1 MAELLYRLGRACA
14 RRARTVL
21 AAWLAVLVL
30 AGAAFVAFGGTLAS
44 SFSIPGTP
52 TADVTER
59 LQTALPEASG
69 GSGTIVLATEDG
81 APFTP
86 EQEAAIADRF
96 AAAEEVDGVASV
108 VDPFATQEELA
119 DQRKQIEDGR
129 TQIAAGR
136 EQIEDGRAQLAAAQ
150 EQVDTARAQLDAG
163 QAQLD
168 TARAQ
173 AEAAGA
179 LEQAAPQLD
188 AQQAEL
194 DAGRA
199 TLESQAATLDQQ
211 VTALEDQSAT
221 LEEQSAQLELS
232 APLLDMASDIRL
244 VSTDGSA
251 AVANVTFTEPNMS
264 IDQQTKDDLVAVFA
278 DDPVDGVQ
286 TDFSSDIAQGVPQV
300 FGVGEAVGLVVAAI
314 VLVVMLGTLVGAG
327 LPILTALIG
336 VGIGALAAMSLSGVV
351 EMSSVTP
358 VLGLMLGLAVG
369 IDYSLFIVNRHRRQ
383 VKQGDELHESIALAN
398 GTSGNAVVFA
408 GATVLIALLALN
420 VTGIPFLGL
429 MGTVGALCVA
439 IAVLIAVTLTPA
451 LLGMIGPRIL
461 SRRERAALAGPAA
474 STGVASTGAAAGSA
488 AGSLAGSAASEPG
501 TAGGLPAA
509 EPVRPMSTVRAV
521 GTALLAVV
529 ALGVIAL
536 PALDLRTNLPDGSSE
551 AHDSTQYRAYST
563 IAEEFGEG
571 TNGPLLVVADLP
583 GEPTEAEALEY
594 QVGVAEELFAQDD
607 VVAVAPIGTSED
619 RTVAAF
625 QVIPAEGPTSES
637 TEELVHALRALEPL
651 DGDVTL
657 GVAGSASG
665 NIDISEKLAQALPI
679 YLAVVVGLSLVILV
693 LVFRSIFVPVV
704 ATLGFI
710 LSYFAAL
717 GGVVAIYQWG
727 WLAGVFGV
735 ETPGPI
741 LNFLP
746 TILVGILFGLAMDY
760 QLFLG
765 SGMREAYAHG
775 APARVAIVQGVRAG
789 RAVVTAAAIIM
800 ISVFGGFVFSHSA
813 MIRPIGFAL
822 AFGVLVDAFVVRML
836 LVPALMH
843 LVGDKAW
850 WLPRWLDRVLPDVD
864 VEGAALE
871 RRHPHH
877 LDGPADPAAEG
888 AAPDDGSDPGTT
900 APDPAAPEPAR
911 G

>member
-119 DQRKQIEDGR
+119 DQRKQIDDGR

-150 EQVDTARAQLDAG
+150 EQVDAARAQLDAG

-188 AQQAEL
+188 AQQAEI

-199 TLESQAATLDQQ
+199 TLESQATTLDQQ

-264 IDQQTKDDLVAVFA
+264 IDQQTKDDLVAVFS

-383 VKQGDELHESIALAN
+383 LKQGDELHESIALAN

-474 STGVASTGAAAGSA
+474 SAGPSTGAAAGASA
-488 AGSLAGSAASEPG
+488 GTSSSEPG
-501 TAGGLPAA
+501 AAGGLPAA

-563 IAEEFGEG
+563 VAEEFGEG

-693 LVFRSIFVPVV
+693 LVFRSIFVPIV

-877 LDGPADPAAEG
+877 LDGSTGPAAQGG
-888 AAPDDGSDPGTT
+888 ASDDGTEPSTT
-900 APDPAAPEPAR
+900 GPDATEPETAR

>member
-52 TADVTER
+52 TAEVTER

-69 GSGTIVLATEDG
+69 GSGTIVFATEDG
-81 APFTP
+81 SAFTP
-86 EQEAAIADRF
+86 EQESAISDRL
-96 AAAEEVDGVASV
+96 ATAEEVDGVETA
-108 VDPFATQEELA
+108 VDPFATRAELA
-119 DQRKQIEDGR
+119 DQRQQVEDGRTQIETGRAQIEDGR
-129 TQIAAGR
+129 TQLAAG
-136 EQIEDGRAQLAAAQ
+136 Q
-150 EQVDTARAQLDAG
+150 EQLDAARARLDEG
-163 QAQLD
+163 QTRLD
-168 TARAQ
+168 AARAQ

-179 LEQAAPQLD
+179 LDQAAPQLD

-194 DAGRA
+194 DAGR
-199 TLESQAATLDQQ
+199 TELEAQAAELDKQ
-211 VTALEDQSAT
+211 VTALEDQSTT

-232 APLLDMASDIRL
+232 APLLEMASEIRM
-244 VSTDGSA
+244 VSEDGSA
-251 AVANVTFTEPNMS
+251 AVASVSFTEPNMS
-264 IDQQTKDDLVAVFA
+264 IEQQTKDDLVAVFT
-278 DDPVDGVQ
+278 DDPVEGVQ
-286 TDFSSDIAQGVPQV
+286 TDFSSDITQGVPQV
-300 FGVGEAVGLVVAAI
+300 FGVGEAIGLVVAAI

-383 VKQGDELHESIALAN
+383 LKQGDDVQESIALAN

-451 LLGMIGPRIL
+451 LLSMIGTRIL
-461 SRRERAALAGPAA
+461 SRRERAALGGTEGAGAPSEPDAAAGPAA
-474 STGVASTGAAAGSA
+474 SGTTGSD
-488 AGSLAGSAASEPG
+488 G
-501 TAGGLPAA
+501 TK
-509 EPVRPMSTVRAV
+509 PVRPMSTLRAV
-521 GTALLAVV
+521 GTAILAIV

-563 IAEEFGEG
+563 IAEQFGEG

-583 GEPTEAEALEY
+583 GEPTTAEALEY
-594 QVGVAEELFAQDD
+594 QVQVARSLFAIDD

-625 QVIPAEGPTSES
+625 QVVPAEGPTSES
-637 TEELVHALRALEPL
+637 TEELVHDLRALEPL

-665 NIDISEKLAQALPI
+665 NIDISDKLAQALPI

-727 WLAGVFGV
+727 WLSGVFGV

-775 APARVAIVQGVRAG
+775 ARARVAIVQGVRAG

-850 WLPRWLDRVLPDVD
+850 WLPRWLDRILPDVD

-877 LDGPADPAAEG
+877 ETSAE
-888 AAPDDGSDPGTT
+888 S
-900 APDPAAPEPAR
+900 PEPAR
-911 G
+911 T

>member
-14 RRARTVL
+14 RRAKTVL

-30 AGAAFVAFGGTLAS
+30 AGAAFVAFGGTLAT

-52 TADVTER
+52 TAEVTDR

-69 GSGTIVLATEDG
+69 GSGTIVFTTEDG
-81 APFTP
+81 SAFTS
-86 EQEAAIADRF
+86 EQEAAVADRIAD
-96 AAAEEVDGVASV
+96 AEEVDGVETV
-108 VDPFATQEELA
+108 IDPFATQAELA
-119 DQRKQIEDGR
+119 DQAAQVEDGRTQIEAGRTQIEDGR
-129 TQIAAGR
+129 TQLDAGQA
-136 EQIEDGRAQLAAAQ
+136 QIDA
-150 EQVDTARAQLDAG
+150 ARAQLDAG
-163 QAQLD
+163 QAQID
-168 TARAQ
+168 EARAQ

-179 LEQAAPQLD
+179 LAQAAPQLD

-194 DAGRA
+194 DAGREELD
-199 TLESQAATLDQQ
+199 TQAAALAQQ
-211 VTALEDQSAT
+211 RTALEDQSAT
-221 LEEQSAQLELS
+221 LEEQSAQLEAS
-232 APLLDMASDIRL
+232 APLLEMASEIRM
-244 VSTDGSA
+244 VSEDGSA
-251 AVANVTFTEPNMS
+251 AVASVAFTEPNMD
-264 IDQQTKDDLVAVFA
+264 IEQQTKDDLVAVFA
-278 DDPVDGVQ
+278 DAPVDGVQ
-286 TDFSSDIAQGVPQV
+286 TDFSADITQGVPQV

-327 LPILTALIG
+327 LPILTALVG
-336 VGIGALAAMSLSGVV
+336 VGIGALTAMAFSGVV

-383 VKQGDELHESIALAN
+383 LKQGDAVHESIGLAN

-408 GATVLIALLALN
+408 GATVLVALLALN

-461 SRRERAALAGPAA
+461 SKRERAALAGATAGEGASGTEGPAA
-474 STGVASTGAAAGSA
+474 PSG
-488 AGSLAGSAASEPG
+488 
-501 TAGGLPAA
+501 PAPA
-509 EPVRPMSTVRAV
+509 RPMSTLRAV
-521 GTALLAVV
+521 GTALLSV
-529 ALGVIAL
+529 AALAVIAI

-563 IAEEFGEG
+563 IAEQFGEG

-594 QVGVAEELFAQDD
+594 QVRVAEELYAQDD

-625 QVIPAEGPTSES
+625 QVVPAEGPTSES
-637 TEELVHALRALEPL
+637 TEQLVHDLRALEPL
-651 DGDVTL
+651 DGEVTL

-665 NIDISEKLAQALPI
+665 NIDISDKLAQALPI
-679 YLAVVVGLSLVILV
+679 YLAVVVGLSLIILV

-727 WLAGVFGV
+727 WLSGVFGV

-789 RAVVTAAAIIM
+789 RSVVTAAAIIM

-877 LDGPADPAAEG
+877 HDVDPDHAAT
-888 AAPDDGSDPGTT
+888 DPGT
-900 APDPAAPEPAR
+900 AEPEPAR

>member
-69 GSGTIVLATEDG
+69 GSGTIVLATDDG

-119 DQRKQIEDGR
+119 DQRKQIDDGR

-150 EQVDTARAQLDAG
+150 EQVDAARAQLDAG

-168 TARAQ
+168 AARAQ

-188 AQQAEL
+188 AQQAEI

-199 TLESQAATLDQQ
+199 TLESQATTLDQQ
-211 VTALEDQSAT
+211 VSALEDQSAT

-383 VKQGDELHESIALAN
+383 LKQGDELHESIALAN

-461 SRRERAALAGPAA
+461 SRRERAALAGTAA
-474 STGVASTGAAAGSA
+474 TTGASTGAAAGASA
-488 AGSLAGSAASEPG
+488 GTASSEPG
-501 TAGGLPAA
+501 AAGGLPAA

-521 GTALLAVV
+521 GTALLSVV

-563 IAEEFGEG
+563 VAEEFGEG

-625 QVIPAEGPTSES
+625 QVIPAQGPTSKS

-651 DGDVTL
+651 DGEVTL

-693 LVFRSIFVPVV
+693 LVFRVDLR
-704 ATLGFI
+704 AEL
-710 LSYFAAL
+710 L
-717 GGVVAIYQWG
+717 QR
-727 WLAGVFGV
+727 
-735 ETPGPI
+735 
-741 LNFLP
+741 
-746 TILVGILFGLAMDY
+746 
-760 QLFLG
+760 
-765 SGMREAYAHG
+765 SG
-775 APARVAIVQGVRAG
+775 
-789 RAVVTAAAIIM
+789 
-800 ISVFGGFVFSHSA
+800 
-813 MIRPIGFAL
+813 
-822 AFGVLVDAFVVRML
+822 
-836 LVPALMH
+836 
-843 LVGDKAW
+843 
-850 WLPRWLDRVLPDVD
+850 
-864 VEGAALE
+864 
-871 RRHPHH
+871 
-877 LDGPADPAAEG
+877 
-888 AAPDDGSDPGTT
+888 
-900 APDPAAPEPAR
+900 
-911 G
+911 

>member
-69 GSGTIVLATEDG
+69 GSGTIVLATDDG

-119 DQRKQIEDGR
+119 DQRKQIDDGR

-150 EQVDTARAQLDAG
+150 EQVDAARAQLDAG

-168 TARAQ
+168 AARAQ

-188 AQQAEL
+188 AQQAEI

-199 TLESQAATLDQQ
+199 TLESQATTLDQQ
-211 VTALEDQSAT
+211 VSALEDQSAT

-383 VKQGDELHESIALAN
+383 LKQGDELHESIALAN

-461 SRRERAALAGPAA
+461 SRRERAALAGTAA
-474 STGVASTGAAAGSA
+474 TTGASTGAAAGASA
-488 AGSLAGSAASEPG
+488 GTASSEPG
-501 TAGGLPAA
+501 AAGGLPAA

-521 GTALLAVV
+521 GTALLSVV

-563 IAEEFGEG
+563 VAEEFGEG

-651 DGDVTL
+651 DGEVTL

-850 WLPRWLDRVLPDVD
+850 WLPRWLDRILPDVD

-877 LDGPADPAAEG
+877 LDGSTDPAAQGG
-888 AAPDDGSDPGTT
+888 AHDAGTEPGTT
-900 APDPAAPEPAR
+900 GPDATEPETAR

>member
-52 TADVTER
+52 TAEVTER

-69 GSGTIVLATEDG
+69 GSGTIVFATEDG
-81 APFTP
+81 SAFTP
-86 EQEAAIADRF
+86 EQESAISDRL
-96 AAAEEVDGVASV
+96 ATAEEVDGVETA
-108 VDPFATQEELA
+108 VDPFATRAELA
-119 DQRKQIEDGR
+119 DQRQQVEDGRTQIETGRAQIEDGR
-129 TQIAAGR
+129 TQLAAG
-136 EQIEDGRAQLAAAQ
+136 Q
-150 EQVDTARAQLDAG
+150 EQLDAARAQLDEG
-163 QAQLD
+163 QTRLD
-168 TARAQ
+168 AARAQ

-179 LEQAAPQLD
+179 LDQAAPQLD

-194 DAGRA
+194 DAGR
-199 TLESQAATLDQQ
+199 TELEAQAAELDKQ
-211 VTALEDQSAT
+211 VTALEDQSTT

-232 APLLDMASDIRL
+232 APLLEMASEIRM
-244 VSTDGSA
+244 VSEDGSA
-251 AVANVTFTEPNMS
+251 AVASVSFTEPNMS
-264 IDQQTKDDLVAVFA
+264 IEQQTKDDLVAVFT
-278 DDPVDGVQ
+278 DDPVEGVQ
-286 TDFSSDIAQGVPQV
+286 TDFSSDITQGVPQV
-300 FGVGEAVGLVVAAI
+300 FGVGEAIGLVVAAI

-383 VKQGDELHESIALAN
+383 LKQGDDVQESIALAN

-451 LLGMIGPRIL
+451 LLSMIGTRIL
-461 SRRERAALAGPAA
+461 SRRERAALGGTEGAGAPSEPDAAAGPAA
-474 STGVASTGAAAGSA
+474 SGTTGSD
-488 AGSLAGSAASEPG
+488 G
-501 TAGGLPAA
+501 TK
-509 EPVRPMSTVRAV
+509 PVRPMSTLRAV
-521 GTALLAVV
+521 GTAILAVV

-563 IAEEFGEG
+563 IAEQFGEG

-583 GEPTEAEALEY
+583 GEPTTAEALEY
-594 QVGVAEELFAQDD
+594 QVQVARSLFAIDD

-625 QVIPAEGPTSES
+625 QVVPAEGPTSES
-637 TEELVHALRALEPL
+637 TEELVHALRDVEAP
-651 DGDVTL
+651 DGKASL

-665 NIDISEKLAQALPI
+665 NIDISDKLAQALPI

-727 WLAGVFGV
+727 WLSGVFGV

-775 APARVAIVQGVRAG
+775 ARARVAIVQGVRAG

-850 WLPRWLDRVLPDVD
+850 WLPRWLDRILPDVD

-877 LDGPADPAAEG
+877 ETSAE
-888 AAPDDGSDPGTT
+888 S
-900 APDPAAPEPAR
+900 PEPAR
-911 G
+911 T